1 MKQTPNRSA
10 EENNNRSIESV
21 EKIQEDKTLKKTR
34 VSEIANNLH
43 RAGWRYHNLPNIRNW
58 LNCGSKGMHMLGCKF
73 WPCPMCVQKSRF
85 IWAGNVLKCLII
97 CWWACAHWNI
107 SFLFFADNSWTW
119 DFPLQTL
126 TPQRCCGMISRELFR
141 PDTLR
146 IWLKQFCEEIGVEDS
161 PWALC
166 RPNLQ
171 LQGMLG
177 WGNCCR
183 LINYLLNPSVH
194 FFQSTV
200 TVLCLLANTYH

>member
-1 MKQTPNRSA
+1 
-10 EENNNRSIESV
+10 
-21 EKIQEDKTLKKTR
+21 
-34 VSEIANNLH
+34 
-43 RAGWRYHNLPNIRNW
+43 
-58 LNCGSKGMHMLGCKF
+58 MHMLGCKDSCYLHQILTV
-73 WPCPMCVQKSRF
+73 PYVCAEIQVYLSRKCF
-85 IWAGNVLKCLII
+85 KCLII

-161 PWALC
+161 SWALC

-171 LQGMLG
+171 LQKMLG